1 MRVNC
6 NISAII
12 ANNQLSKSEDALSSA
27 IERLSSGLRINK
39 AEDDASGMAISKK
52 MHAQIKAI
60 ERSANNTQD
69 GVSVVQTAEGALSE
83 LENILQRMRE
93 LSVKAASETNSGEE
107 KDAIQ
112 VEINQLTKEV
122 DRISTS
128 TEYNTM
134 TLLDGTLQRRAYAD
148 KDNVSATISD
158 TVTAGEY
165 SIEVTKEATRPS
177 VDLDLPANAPSAGY
191 ISINGVK
198 VDIEAGESISSIESK
213 IQEACERSNA
223 TMSKDNGTMT
233 ISGKMYGKNE
243 QLKITFS
250 SAEIAGIFGQTDT
263 NIMVNGTDCE
273 AALKKGFSSTATLT
287 TEGANITVKDI
298 GSFEMDIE
306 VPGDTKYAE
315 CVIKATDI
323 GIMRIQAGANEGQQ
337 LSIGIPEVSMHTL
350 GLDNLNLRTENCA
363 KDAMT
368 RLDGAI
374 SKVSSIRSKLGA
386 YQNRLETATGN
397 LNEYNENI
405 TAALS
410 RIEDCDMAAEM
421 TEFTAQNVKTQAATS
436 ILAQANQRPET
447 ILQLLQ

>member
-158 TVTAGEY
+158 T
-165 SIEVTKEATRPS
+165 ATRPS

-223 TMSKDNGTMT
+223 TMSKNNGTMT

-263 NIMVNGTDCE
+263 NIRVNGTDCE
-273 AALKKGFSSTATLT
+273 AVLKKGFSSTATLT

-306 VPGDTKYAE
+306 IPGDTKYAE

-337 LSIGIPEVSMHTL
+337 LCIDIPEVSMHTL
-350 GLDNLNLRTENCA
+350 GLDNLNLRTEDCA